1 MKKSGFFWVGYA
13 DLMTSLFFI
22 MLVLYVISF
31 ALFKQQI
38 NYVEKGKRELEKT
51 VKNLDET
58 KKLLQEQAEYV
69 ENAKIE
75 LEKTLSEFEKTKKL
89 LLVQAE
95 KVKIIEAVEQNLEP
109 LKNDKELFI
118 YDDKYKRFN
127 LAFDVQFKYGRSKIN
142 SNDLAN
148 ISTIDELLTV
158 GRALENIIK
167 KLKKQKEI
175 DLSKFGDISY
185 LIVVS
190 GSASDF
196 GEKRIKNYSKSYER
210 AYYLYQFWKENGID
224 LDAKKYHE
232 LVEFQIAGN
241 GTGGVG
247 RLKDEKKNQ
256 RFIINIIPKIGE
268 VN

>member
-31 ALFKQQI
+31 ALFKKQL
-38 NYVEKGKRELEKT
+38 K
-51 VKNLDET
+51 D
-58 KKLLQEQAEYV
+58 V
-69 ENAKIE
+69 ENGKEE
-75 LEKTLSEFEKTKKL
+75 LKVIINKLEKTKKL

-95 KVKIIEAVEQNLEP
+95 KAKIIEAVEQNLEP
-109 LKNDKELFI
+109 LKKDRDLFI

-142 SNDLAN
+142 SSDLVDN
-148 ISTIDELLTV
+148 NTIDELLTV
-158 GRALENIIK
+158 GKSLEGIIE
-167 KLKKQKEI
+167 KLRIQKI
-175 DLSKFGDISY
+175 SNPSKFGDISY

-196 GEKRIKNYSKSYER
+196 GEDKIKNYTKSYER
-210 AYYLYQFWKENGID
+210 AYHLYQFWKSNNID
-224 LDAKKYHE
+224 LDANKYHD
-232 LVEFQIAGN
+232 LLEFQIAGN

-247 RLKDEKKNQ
+247 RFIDERKNQ

>member
-22 MLVLYVISF
+22 MLILYVVSF
-31 ALFKQQI
+31 ALFKEQLKD
-38 NYVEKGKRELEKT
+38 VEKGKEELKIT
-51 VKNLDET
+51 IN
-58 KKLLQEQAEYV
+58 KLEE
-69 ENAKIE
+69 
-75 LEKTLSEFEKTKKL
+75 TKKL

-95 KVKIIEAVEQNLEP
+95 KAKIIEAVEQNLEP
-109 LKNDKELFI
+109 LKNDRNLFI

-142 SNDLAN
+142 SNDIVGRN
-148 ISTIDELLTV
+148 TINELLTV
-158 GRALENIIK
+158 GKSLEQIIER
-167 KLKKQKEI
+167 LKTQKENNPK
-175 DLSKFGDISY
+175 KFGDISY

-196 GEKRIKNYSKSYER
+196 GEEKIRNYSKSYER
-210 AYYLYQFWKENGID
+210 AYYLYEFWKENGID
-224 LDAKKYHE
+224 LDARKYHD

-247 RLKDEKKNQ
+247 RFEDEKKNQ